1 MDPAGWVL
9 VWPKESG
16 LCLHYLLLLICNAN
30 CACEWNLCIAFVM
43 QEKCAKNKV
52 NHKTE
57 VKCSFT
63 KGLDLG
69 PILPIDTAWYGYYC
83 FLCIP
88 IIRNYVPLISSCT
101 EMWNVMETNLIA
113 WCLVGSNLSR
123 LHWFM
128 FLCCFSWS
136 IQVALMHN
144 CFYVDGQLGI
154 KYMWMLIIIA

>member
-1 MDPAGWVL
+1 MDQAGRVL

-16 LCLHYLLLLICNAN
+16 PCLNYLLLLICNAN

-88 IIRNYVPLISSCT
+88 IIRNCVPLISSCT

-113 WCLVGSNLSR
+113 WCLVGSNMCAINYLGLWSLTSTEEQQHVDIDSVQPYKLSVDE
-123 LHWFM
+123 
-128 FLCCFSWS
+128 CF
-136 IQVALMHN
+136 IV
-144 CFYVDGQLGI
+144 
-154 KYMWMLIIIA
+154 

>member
-16 LCLHYLLLLICNAN
+16 PCLHYLLLLICNAN
-30 CACEWNLCIAFVM
+30 CACEWNLCIAFVVRD
-43 QEKCAKNKV
+43 KCAKNKV
-52 NHKTE
+52 NRGQ
-57 VKCSFT
+57 VQ
-63 KGLDLG
+63 LDQRTG
-69 PILPIDTAWYGYYC
+69 SRSYIAIDTAWYGYYC

-101 EMWNVMETNLIA
+101 EMWNVMETNLIV
-113 WCLVGSNLSR
+113 WCLVGSNLSK

-136 IQVALMHN
+136 IQVALMDI
-144 CFYVDGQLGI
+144 FFVDGQLGI
-154 KYMWMLIIIA
+154 KYMWMLIVKA